1 MIFMFTNAF
10 RNGRALQME
19 QVATRLRSFLESERA
34 AYEKAFG
41 ASFRDF
47 FNVFHC
53 FLGNFA
59 LFLAIFNHFD
69 PVKKPRSGS
78 QELDYLYES
87 RRAHENQHESHDK

>member
-1 MIFMFTNAF
+1 MPRPCYRSMIFMFTNAF

-47 FNVFHC
+47 FNVFH
-53 FLGNFA
+53 F
-59 LFLAIFNHFD
+59 FLAILRYFWRF
-69 PVKKPRSGS
+69 STILI
-78 QELDYLYES
+78 Q
-87 RRAHENQHESHDK
+87 

>member
-19 QVATRLRSFLESERA
+19 QVAARLRSFLESERA

-47 FNVFHC
+47 FNDFHC
-53 FLGNFA
+53 FFWQ
-59 LFLAIFNHFD
+59 FCVIFGDFQ
-69 PVKKPRSGS
+69 PF
-78 QELDYLYES
+78 
-87 RRAHENQHESHDK
+87 